1 MAHERPLI
9 FDIKRHSL
17 DDGPGIRST
26 VFLKGCNLRCLWCH
40 NPESIDSGEE
50 IGFYPKSCIGCG
62 DCVSVCQVQACRLE
76 DAVHIDR
83 EKCVKCGSCVKACPA
98 DALRSIGRFYPV
110 EELIEILLK
119 DKAFYEVSGGGVT
132 LSGGEPTLHMDYC
145 RDVLYKLKERDIHTT
160 LQTNGFFDWGEFQEK
175 ILPWVDLILFDVKLA
190 DARNHL
196 EYTCQDNLRT
206 QANLAHLVQ
215 VKPSSVLPR
224 IPLIPEVTA
233 TQENLQALS
242 DWFQEIRVRQ
252 CSLLPYNPTWAHKA
266 ESLGRKMDARLPIQM
281 FTPAELNRWKNFFQ
295 RYDLVDFNKHMTDS
309 PP

>member
-1 MAHERPLI
+1 MTRDRPLV

-17 DDGPGIRST
+17 DDGPGIRTT

-40 NPESIDSGEE
+40 NPESNDRNHE
-50 IGFYPKSCIGCG
+50 IGFYPNRCIQCG

-83 EKCVKCGSCVKACPA
+83 EKCVKCGSCVKVCPA
-98 DALRSIGRFYPV
+98 DALRTIGHFYPV
-110 EELIEILLK
+110 EELVEILLR
-119 DKAFYEVSGGGVT
+119 DKAFYEVSDGGVT

-145 RDVLYKLKERDIHTT
+145 REVLYKLKEWRIHTT
-160 LQTNGFFDWGEFQEK
+160 LQTNGLFDWEEFQEK
-175 ILPWVDLILFDVKLA
+175 ILPRVDLILFDVKLA

-196 EYTCQDNLRT
+196 EYTCEDNLHI
-206 QANLAHLVQ
+206 QANLARLVQ

-224 IPLIPEVTA
+224 IPLIPEFTA

-242 DWFQEIRVRQ
+242 VWFQEIGVRQ

-266 ESLGRKMDARLPIQM
+266 ESLGRKMNSRLSTKMLMQ
-281 FTPAELNRWKNFFQ
+281 TELERWRNLFK
-295 RYDLVDFNKHMTDS
+295 RYDLVDFNI
-309 PP
+309 